1 MYSDKTN
8 NHFQP
13 LSNPFDFR
21 HEQLVVNVGV
31 EMMQLKLAVETHGNN
46 FEEFVDD
53 LTTTMRSKANSS
65 QEYFLF
71 KMDVL
76 FGGYL
81 RIKPNEAVIE
91 VIGQL
96 LDAVHWR
103 LQAVLRHE
111 HLYVADRF
119 DYSVQKHS
127 NYGLLFTKT

>member
-1 MYSDKTN
+1 MYSDQTN

-13 LSNPFDFR
+13 LSNPFDYR
-21 HEQLVVNVGV
+21 HDHIAVNLGV
-31 EMMQLKLAVETHGNN
+31 EMLQLRQAVESHGNN

-53 LTTTMRSKANSS
+53 FTTTMRSKATSS

-71 KMDVL
+71 KTDVL

-91 VIGQL
+91 AMGQL
-96 LDAVHWR
+96 LDTVHWR
-103 LQAVLRHE
+103 LQMALRHE